1 MINKH
6 NDYWSKKIRIP
17 VKKMPLSCLA
27 ISISAGFL
35 NTAYA
40 NEATRQEVSRTV
52 NEAANQ
58 LVPQPVSDISPS
70 IDENVERF
78 EADRFM
84 KFQPQTLY
92 DILENI
98 PGANNVLSAMS
109 RTANNRGFGSDGDQI
124 LINNKRISG
133 KENSIQ
139 NELLNIQAQDVD
151 YIELIRGTRSDLDV
165 QSNGLV
171 INVLLKKQ
179 IESSILWT
187 LGSVKTSDM
196 RAKAIGSVFYSA
208 GLDDVKYRIG
218 LRHRV
223 NPTELS
229 TIEHFSSPEEE
240 LTKSSTWLRSNMFKE
255 DQFSGK
261 LEYQYTDKTA
271 LQLNGIYEKSYV
283 DSVTTHAIDNWQAAT
298 KENRALMYDWDRDKW
313 EVSGDLTHEFDID
326 NHVKLM
332 FISNQFDADHQSWQ
346 VSFTND
352 QSSTP
357 IYQLP
362 RIYTTTEKVLRGNWR
377 QSVNERHSFDSG
389 IELAINS
396 HDENVQFIKQSGNNS
411 HSTEINDIKETRY
424 EAFSHYN
431 VAVSSNINLQSSL
444 VYERSTIEV
453 LTHLTRINDNN
464 NVKNNGNPNDS
475 GSQAQSH
482 TSRTFNY
489 LKPRLNIRY
498 DINTLY
504 QMRFNYQRNV
514 SQLDLDDFVPVF
526 NSYEALLEET
536 NPELKPE
543 VRDELS
549 LSFEKKWL
557 KSNGSITVS
566 PYYHRINDLLTSVP
580 LAVKSG
586 NGNVDSGTEYG
597 VKLETSFSL
606 EALMLD
612 NALISANYTWRD
624 SEMINPFTEQTTA
637 IERLSEDEWNIKLN
651 HNEILPGLS
660 YSVTL
665 KKVSPYPFSQFDYQG
680 ARYSSTTGNAIVD
693 YQINQHVKLSLK
705 GDNLLKRKS
714 SFERTRHKGTFTQT
728 DVLRHEQ
735 RIYERAPRFT
745 LSLSGKF

>member
-1 MINKH
+1 MINKRNAYLH
-6 NDYWSKKIRIP
+6 QKTQLS
-17 VKKMPLSCLA
+17 VKKMAFSCLA
-27 ISISAGFL
+27 ITISASFL

-40 NEATRQEVSRTV
+40 NEITPQQGNKRVSKA
-52 NEAANQ
+52 EEKSANN
-58 LVPQPVSDISPS
+58 STAS

-78 EADRFM
+78 DADRFM
-84 KFQPQTLY
+84 KFEPQTLY

-109 RTANNRGFGSDGDQI
+109 RTSNSRGFGSDGDQI

-179 IESSILWT
+179 IESSILWSM
-187 LGSVKTSDM
+187 GSVKTSDM
-196 RAKAIGSVFYSA
+196 NAKAIGSVFYSA
-208 GLDDVKYRIG
+208 GLGDVKYRIG
-218 LRHRV
+218 LRHRI
-223 NPTELS
+223 NPTEL
-229 TIEHFSSPEEE
+229 TTTEHFSSPEEE
-240 LTKSSTWLRSNMFKE
+240 LTKSSTWRRSNMFKE
-255 DQFSGK
+255 DQLSGK

-271 LQLNGIYEKSYV
+271 LQLNAIYEKSYV
-283 DSVTTHAIDNWQAAT
+283 DSVTTNAIDNWQVAT

-332 FISNQFDADHQSWQ
+332 FISNKFDADNQSWQ
-346 VSFTND
+346 VSFAND
-352 QSSTP
+352 QSTTP

-362 RIYTTTEKVLRGNWR
+362 RIYTTTENVLRGNWR
-377 QSVNERHSFDSG
+377 HSLNDRHSFDSG
-389 IELAINS
+389 LELAINS

-431 VAVSSNINLQSSL
+431 FAVSSNINLQSSL

-453 LTHLTRINDNN
+453 LTNLTLI
-464 NVKNNGNPNDS
+464 NGNTNDPNYS
-475 GSQAQSH
+475 GSEAQSQ

-543 VRDELS
+543 VRDEFS
-549 LSFEKKWL
+549 LSFEKQWL

-566 PYYHRINDLLTSVP
+566 PYYHMIDDLLTSVP
-580 LAVKSG
+580 LAVRSG

-597 VKLETSFSL
+597 VRVETNFSL
-606 EALMLD
+606 EALLLD

-624 SEMINPFTEQTTA
+624 SEMINPFTEQTSA

-651 HNEILPGLS
+651 HNEVLPGLS

-665 KKVSPYPFSQFDYQG
+665 KKESPYPFSQFDYQG
-680 ARYSSTTGNAIVD
+680 TRYSSTTGNAIVD
-693 YQINQHVKLSLK
+693 YQINQNVKLSLK

-714 SFERTRHKGTFTQT
+714 SFERTRHKGIFTQT

-735 RIYERAPRFT
+735 RIYQRAPRFT
-745 LSLSGKF
+745 VTLSGKF